1 MLTVVIF
8 LGIIMAIGAIY
19 RLRYILKMVSNYN
32 RDEAISD
39 LFSYCLF
46 GVVILGTVAAISIF
60 VASMIYPTLLSRKAT
75 AISLKSEII
84 RIKKSYYPQK
94 SSGKFIGG
102 SLDNMKQSTALS
114 LYIAKYAKAKAKFNA
129 SLAKNKAICS
139 MPIYWIFG
147 SNIVMDCNAITNM
160 KNL

>member
-1 MLTVVIF
+1 MLMLAIF
-8 LGIIMAIGAIY
+8 LGIIMVIVVVFQ
-19 RLRYILKMVSNYN
+19 LKSISKIVPKYN
-32 RDEAISD
+32 RRAE
-39 LFSYCLF
+39 LEEVGYECLF
-46 GVVILGTVAAISIF
+46 GTVLLAVIITISIF
-60 VASMIYPTLLSRKAT
+60 VASMVYPKLLSKKAT
-75 AISLKSEII
+75 AISLRSEII

-114 LYIAKYAKAKAKFNA
+114 LYIAKYAQAKAKFNA
-129 SLAKNKAICS
+129 SLAKNKAVCS

>member
-1 MLTVVIF
+1 MLAIF
-8 LGIIMAIGAIY
+8 LGIIIVI
-19 RLRYILKMVSNYN
+19 IVIFQLKSISKIVPKYN
-32 RDEAISD
+32 RRAE
-39 LFSYCLF
+39 LEEVGYECLF
-46 GVVILGTVAAISIF
+46 GTVLLAVIITISIF
-60 VASMIYPTLLSRKAT
+60 VASMVYPKLLSKKAT
-75 AISLKSEII
+75 AISLRSEII

-114 LYIAKYAKAKAKFNA
+114 MYIAKYAKAKAKFNA

>member
-1 MLTVVIF
+1 MLMLAIF
-8 LGIIMAIGAIY
+8 LGIIIVI
-19 RLRYILKMVSNYN
+19 IVIFQLKSISKIVPKYN
-32 RDEAISD
+32 RRAE
-39 LFSYCLF
+39 LKEVGYECLF
-46 GVVILGTVAAISIF
+46 GTVLLAVIITISIF
-60 VASMIYPTLLSRKAT
+60 VASMVYPKLLSKKAT
-75 AISLKSEII
+75 AISLRSEII

-114 LYIAKYAKAKAKFNA
+114 MYIAKYAKAKAKFNA

-160 KNL
+160 KSL

>member
-1 MLTVVIF
+1 MLMLAIF
-8 LGIIMAIGAIY
+8 LGIIIVI
-19 RLRYILKMVSNYN
+19 IVIFQLKSISKIVPKYN
-32 RDEAISD
+32 RRAE
-39 LFSYCLF
+39 LEEVGYECLF
-46 GVVILGTVAAISIF
+46 GTVLLAVIITISIF
-60 VASMIYPTLLSRKAT
+60 VASMVYPKLLSKKAT
-75 AISLKSEII
+75 AISLRSEII

-114 LYIAKYAKAKAKFNA
+114 MYIAKYAQAKAKFNA

>member
-1 MLTVVIF
+1 MLMLAIF
-8 LGIIMAIGAIY
+8 LGIIIVI
-19 RLRYILKMVSNYN
+19 IVIFQLKSISKIVPKYN
-32 RDEAISD
+32 RRAE
-39 LFSYCLF
+39 LEEVGYECLF
-46 GVVILGTVAAISIF
+46 GTVLLAVIITISIF
-60 VASMIYPTLLSRKAT
+60 VASMVYPKLLSKKAT
-75 AISLKSEII
+75 AISLRSEII

-114 LYIAKYAKAKAKFNA
+114 MYIAKYAKAKAKFNA
-129 SLAKNKAICS
+129 YLAKNKAICD

-160 KNL
+160 KSL

>member
-1 MLTVVIF
+1 MLMLAIF
-8 LGIIMAIGAIY
+8 LGIIIVI
-19 RLRYILKMVSNYN
+19 IVIFQLKSISKIVPKYN
-32 RDEAISD
+32 RRAE
-39 LFSYCLF
+39 LEEVGYECLF
-46 GVVILGTVAAISIF
+46 GTVLLAVIITISIF
-60 VASMIYPTLLSRKAT
+60 VASMVYPKLLSKKAT
-75 AISLKSEII
+75 AISLRSEII

-114 LYIAKYAKAKAKFNA
+114 MYIAKYAKAKAKFNA

>member
-1 MLTVVIF
+1 MLMLAIF
-8 LGIIMAIGAIY
+8 LGIIIVI
-19 RLRYILKMVSNYN
+19 IVIFQLKSISKIVPKYN
-32 RDEAISD
+32 RRAE
-39 LFSYCLF
+39 LEEVGYECLF
-46 GVVILGTVAAISIF
+46 GTVLLAVIITISIF
-60 VASMIYPTLLSRKAT
+60 VASMVYPKLLSKKAT
-75 AISLKSEII
+75 AISLRSEII

-114 LYIAKYAKAKAKFNA
+114 MYIAKYAKAKAKFNA

-160 KNL
+160 KSL